1 MHTKTPRAEPA
12 PDSALAQLL
21 ATEASLE
28 AMLAECSTAAE
39 ARVRDAEAGAARRLD
54 DVETELAVA
63 TREMEARLARERA
76 DRMASATARATAALA
91 AFERLDDATV
101 TTLADWV
108 VGQVI
113 GSAGDEG

>member
-1 MHTKTPRAEPA
+1 MHTKAPRAEPA
-12 PDSALAQLL
+12 PDSALARLL

-28 AMLAECSTAAE
+28 AMLAECSSAAE
-39 ARVRDAEAGAARRLD
+39 ACVRDAEAGAARRLG

-76 DRMASATARATAALA
+76 DRMASATARAAAALA
-91 AFERLDDATV
+91 AFEHLNEATV
-101 TTLADWV
+101 ATLADWV

>member
-12 PDSALAQLL
+12 PDSALARLL
-21 ATEASLE
+21 ATEARLE

-91 AFERLDDATV
+91 AFERLDEATV
-101 TTLADWV
+101 ATLADWV

-113 GSAGDEG
+113 GAAGDEG